1 MKLQCYFYCIFKFVS
16 KFEANRTIGSRD
28 IAYVNA
34 KQNSPGIMNNSYLH
48 RCHGDNVNKRA
59 RANMEF
65 LPYFVVRFSWFCFDF
80 THLSRPNRLANFLV
94 TLPAT
99 LSKHFSF
106 EWYKFCQWN
115 FKELW
120 LVTSVNWYT
129 FWCFL
134 KILKSRLYNHD
145 R

>member
-1 MKLQCYFYCIFKFVS
+1 MLLLLYFQVRVQIWSKSNNRFQRYHISKRKQCSVQILDILLHTAPLSRWRS
-16 KFEANRTIGSRD
+16 KSSKN
-28 IAYVNA
+28 
-34 KQNSPGIMNNSYLH
+34 L
-48 RCHGDNVNKRA
+48 A

-80 THLSRPNRLANFLV
+80 THLSRPNRLANFLM
-94 TLPAT
+94 TLTAT

-120 LVTSVNWYT
+120 LMTSVNWYT

-134 KILKSRLYNHD
+134 KILKSRLYND